1 MALLTKRKA
10 SILAKED
17 TIRGKKPTA
26 RQKRFFRAVAGGA
39 KIRKRS
45 LLT

>member
-1 MALLTKRKA
+1 MALTRAKAKILLT
-10 SILAKED
+10 ED

-26 RQKRFFRAVAGGA
+26 RQRRFFGAVAGGA

-45 LLT
+45 LLTK

>member
-1 MALLTKRKA
+1 MALTAKKAKTLLT
-10 SILAKED
+10 ED
-17 TIRGKKPTA
+17 LIRGKKPTA

-39 KIRKRS
+39 KIKKRS